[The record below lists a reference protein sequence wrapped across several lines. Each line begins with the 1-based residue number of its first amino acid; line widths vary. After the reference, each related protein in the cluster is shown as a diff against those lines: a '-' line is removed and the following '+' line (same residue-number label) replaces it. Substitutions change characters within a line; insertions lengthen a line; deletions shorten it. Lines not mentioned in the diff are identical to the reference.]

1 MSKEQ
6 GRTLDSYD
14 ESGLIDLL
22 DKPQEYEL
30 LTDKDLDM
38 FVFFAVGLYGMTAR
52 IDLISKIIPLYELY
66 VKRIPPSQ
74 RIENYKASSAE
85 IINGKMHPIG
95 LAPYLC
101 LDNDIGIVSTAAL
114 DYSVLCPLENDDPL
128 TGPKT
133 VIDLVKKG
141 TITLPAAAIGG
152 LLMLGD
158 QRVMELLT
166 ETRHGLKKQ
175 DIEIIINCRSGYIF
189 KATVDFYLDWLE
201 ELTGDNSDKIFGVVA
216 AGFFKLIKGAQE
228 PVVNSIERYFPSTLE
243 KSARILSTW
252 PLDEYLNTLRDRLS
266 EIAQREKEPK
276 VLPYILSALG
286 LTG

>member
-1 MSKEQ
+1 
-6 GRTLDSYD
+6 
-14 ESGLIDLL
+14 
-22 DKPQEYEL
+22 
-30 LTDKDLDM
+30 
-38 FVFFAVGLYGMTAR
+38 MTAR

-101 LDNDIGIVSTAAL
+101 LDNDIGIVSTASL

>member
-22 DKPQEYEL
+22 EKPQEYEL

-216 AGFFKLIKGAQE
+216 AGFFKLIKWRCQ
-228 PVVNSIERYFPSTLE
+228 NE
-243 KSARILSTW
+243 KI
-252 PLDEYLNTLRDRLS
+252 
-266 EIAQREKEPK
+266 
-276 VLPYILSALG
+276 
-286 LTG
+286 